1 MENLRNILLS
11 LKLIKKDDIIKKYGK
26 DMRKYALFALECFS
40 SMNVLEVKEF
50 FFPSIDRIVWKKIY
64 ILLNFLKSIQNN
76 KTIELNGI
84 ESLCNSLL
92 ILKLIGDD
100 ISKLTKIDNIFKYFN
115 DNYIENSKR

>member
-1 MENLRNILLS
+1 
-11 LKLIKKDDIIKKYGK
+11 
-26 DMRKYALFALECFS
+26 MRKYALFALECFS